1 MKSGFKLLLS
11 ILLIITSSCTRHG
24 AWGTKTDTIVLD
36 PFVLSKKT
44 IYIHFSNSTIYSEFN
59 IEEDIKQHF
68 VAKGFNVVSDPHD
81 APILLSLNLKYY
93 GLENN
98 NSNINITKK
107 SESDTKKIK
116 ATDLMLL
123 SAGAVGGFLL
133 SGNIG
138 ISFVSGVAFFGIGKL
153 VEYNIKNA
161 SNSVAILDVSV
172 FEYSKNPVQIY
183 DFREVKLGEG
193 GTRKTEFAEKTHL
206 KNYQTQILIFANNN
220 SSKVSTRVE
229 VKKHLIASIVG
240 IV

>member
-1 MKSGFKLLLS
+1 MKSGLKLLLS
-11 ILLIITSSCTRHG
+11 VLLIITASCSRQEI
-24 AWGTKTDTIVLD
+24 WKIEKENIILD
-36 PFVLSKKT
+36 PFALSQKT
-44 IYIHFSNSTIYSEFN
+44 IYIHFSNSTIHDEFN
-59 IEEDIKQHF
+59 IEEDIKQRF
-68 VAKGFNVVSDPHD
+68 TGKGFNIVSNPEN
-81 APILLSLNLKYY
+81 AAILLSLNLKYY

-98 NSNINITKK
+98 NPTTSIIKK
-107 SESDTKKIK
+107 PESDTQKIK

-138 ISFVSGVAFFGIGKL
+138 ISFVSGAVVFGLGRL
-153 VEYNIKNA
+153 VNYGINNTLKN
-161 SNSVAILDVSV
+161 VAILDVAV

-220 SSKVSTRVE
+220 SSKASTKVE

-240 IV
+240 II